1 MKRSSEQSIYP
12 THKVALNP
20 TPKQESL
27 LMQNAGY
34 ARVAYNSVLNDWTES
49 KKDLPWTAPALR
61 KRWNI
66 AKHTLDWTADMIQS
80 VGDFAIEDLAKAIA
94 EWGKYR
100 KARKAGTPH
109 RFVGYPTH
117 RRRRDGQSFSFD
129 PRRCR
134 FNGRRISIPKIG
146 KVKTREGLRFDGKI
160 AKVVIKRDAKRWFAC
175 ISVQQPKPKR
185 TSKRGVVGVDVGI
198 KVLAYTSRGVSYEN
212 PQPLR
217 AALARLRHLQKAI
230 ARSERINGRSWQGK
244 NLLKL
249 RAEVSILHDRIANLR
264 SKWHHQIAAEIVSDV
279 DKVRVETLNI
289 SGMLRNRRLARAL
302 SDASMYRFHSTLE
315 WHCQRNG
322 VEFER
327 VDRWYPSTKICAN
340 CGNLKSSILLSER
353 IYKCM
358 ECGYSIDRDWN
369 AALNIEHAPTSGV
382 GVEATSV
389 ASSFEAMRSAS
400 EAQLKPILPSLP
412 I

>member
-34 ARVAYNSVLNDWTES
+34 ARVAYNRVLNDWT
-49 KKDLPWTAPALR
+49 KNMKDIPWTAPALR

-66 AKHTLDWTADMIQS
+66 TKHTLDWTADMIQS

-109 RFVGYPTH
+109 RFVGYPAH

-134 FNGRRISIPKIG
+134 FSGRRISIPKIG
-146 KVKTREGLRFDGKI
+146 WVKTREGLRFDGKI

-175 ISVQQPKPKR
+175 VSAQQPEPKR
-185 TSKRGVVGVDVGI
+185 TSNRGVVGVDVGI
-198 KVLAYTSRGVSYEN
+198 KVLAYTSRGVSYAN

-217 AALARLRHLQKAI
+217 VALARLRRLQKAVS
-230 ARSERINGRSWQGK
+230 RSERINGRSWQGK

-249 RAEVSILHDRIANLR
+249 RAEVSILHERIANLR
-264 SKWHHQIAAEIVSDV
+264 SKWHHEIAAEIIAGVG
-279 DKVRVETLNI
+279 KVRVETLNI
-289 SGMLRNRRLARAL
+289 SGMIRNKRLARAL
-302 SDASMYRFHSTLE
+302 SDAAMGGFLSTLQ
-315 WHCQRNG
+315 WHCQKNG
-322 VEFER
+322 IRFDKI
-327 VDRWYPSTKICAN
+327 DRWYPSSKMCSA
-340 CGNLKSSILLSER
+340 CGHVKSLLLLTER
-353 IYKCM
+353 IYRCV
-358 ECGYSIDRDWN
+358 ECGHEMDRDEN
-369 AALNIEHAPTSGV
+369 AALNIENAPTSG
-382 GVEATSV
+382 GIVEEPSD
-389 ASSFEAMRSAS
+389 SLHFEAMSS
-400 EAQLKPILPSLP
+400 TCEARLKTAIPLVA
-412 I
+412 